1 MICLIMVL
9 WWEAQQSF
17 RKKRHLSCRKCPFF
31 ESCTDEH
38 KEEEVTHECSDG
50 IKEQIAMDLEKY
62 GDTRVVSVKEV
73 QPEASGYEQMRL
85 GDSRSEKH

>member
-1 MICLIMVL
+1 V
-9 WWEAQQSF
+9 
-17 RKKRHLSCRKCPFF
+17 
-31 ESCTDEH
+31 
-38 KEEEVTHECSDG
+38 EEVRGLYWGVTCFAINAALTSWNDAMLVITVHVNRPTGQAIG